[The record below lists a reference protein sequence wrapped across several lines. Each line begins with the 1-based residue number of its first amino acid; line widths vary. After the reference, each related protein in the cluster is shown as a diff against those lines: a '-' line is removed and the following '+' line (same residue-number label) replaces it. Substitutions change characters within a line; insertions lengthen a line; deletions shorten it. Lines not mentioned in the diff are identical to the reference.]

1 LCAILL
7 TQHEGSKFLNIT
19 TQKQYKMNKKLLFI
33 GGVLAFLLII
43 GTLLLNA
50 QSKRYVVIEKSCVL
64 DKWTGDVTYQG
75 QKVYNVRKQEA
86 Y

>member
-1 LCAILL
+1 
-7 TQHEGSKFLNIT
+7 
-19 TQKQYKMNKKLLFI
+19 MNRKLLFI
-33 GGVLAFLLII
+33 GGIVAVLLIA
-43 GTLLLNA
+43 GGLFLSA
-50 QSKRYVVIEKSCVL
+50 QSNRYAIIEKSCVL